1 MTPHEVQEACERQTT
16 VDLRFALAAFGI
28 GEATGYRMAKYCPA
42 ELPFKVLKVG
52 RIYKVPT
59 TSLRAALDI
68 PAGSSEQLT
77 AC

>member
-1 MTPHEVQEACERQTT
+1 MTPHEVQEACERQAT

-52 RIYKVPT
+52 RIYKVPSA
-59 TSLRAALDI
+59 SLLAALDI
-68 PAGSSEQLT
+68 SASDSERQLT
-77 AC
+77 A